1 MIERQPR
8 ERLFTV
14 KGLVLG
20 TLLSGIYAVVL
31 FSTDPEWVAWAG
43 PMAMGALYVPNT
55 PPPLFAHPEAAFEM
69 ASRLSA
75 LSLTALV
82 VLTVFRRETPL
93 GWWSS
98 LKTWFRKQLELDVK
112 ASSRSIE
119 SPGRDGNV

>member
-1 MIERQPR
+1 MERQPQ
-8 ERLFTV
+8 ERLFTA

-20 TLLSGIYAVVL
+20 TLFFGIYAAML
-31 FSTDPEWVAWAG
+31 FSIDPEWVAWAG

-82 VLTVFRRETPL
+82 VLTVFRGEKPL

-98 LKTWFRKQLELDVK
+98 LKTWFRERLELDVK
-112 ASSRSIE
+112 PSSRSIE
-119 SPGRDGNV
+119 PDGRDGNV